1 MNYLAMN
8 DAELASLLDCKVA
21 AVKQLKKKGAPANPD
36 GTWDLFRVYGF
47 LCRLAKRRRK
57 E

>member
-1 MNYLAMN
+1 MN
-8 DAELASLLDCKVA
+8 DAELAKLLDCKA
-21 AVKQLKKKGAPANPD
+21 ADVKKLKKKGAPTNID
-36 GTWDLFRVYGF
+36 GTWELFRLYGF

>member
-1 MNYLAMN
+1 MS
-8 DAELASLLDCKVA
+8 DAELAKLLDCKA
-21 AVKQLKKKGAPANPD
+21 AGVKKLKKKGAPANSD